1 MQSRAQ
7 RKSCECRRLQPPA
20 SPGRPSRRPPRSHH
34 LPLQLTR
41 SRQRG
46 VQRLARRWRRP
57 SRRGRARWSS
67 ERLPRR
73 GHVAQ
78 KCCLPGGPAAAY
90 GAFVCVCA
98 CALASMVFQQDYGMA
113 RARVGARSGRRY
125 LDFGR
130 GPPPPRRRRR
140 SLSCQFAAKSQPRR
154 RRRHPAD
161 PPECPP
167 ATQSFQQGA
176 YYSVRPH
183 YSLIALV
190 AHPHASLPP
199 LPSKQSQPARG
210 RRHRGCRR
218 RARPDRG
225 SLPAGHSQS
234 GVPGVRLFG

>member
-1 MQSRAQ
+1 MQSHAQ
-7 RKSCECRRLQPPA
+7 RESYECRRLQPPA

-113 RARVGARSGRRY
+113 RARVGARSGRRC

-130 GPPPPRRRRR
+130 GPPPPTPPPPLAVMSVRGKKPASAPPPPPCRPTGMP
-140 SLSCQFAAKSQPRR
+140 S
-154 RRRHPAD
+154 RHAIIPTR
-161 PPECPP
+161 CLLLGP
-167 ATQSFQQGA
+167 AT
-176 YYSVRPH
+176 
-183 YSLIALV
+183 L
-190 AHPHASLPP
+190 
-199 LPSKQSQPARG
+199 
-210 RRHRGCRR
+210 
-218 RARPDRG
+218 
-225 SLPAGHSQS
+225 
-234 GVPGVRLFG
+234 